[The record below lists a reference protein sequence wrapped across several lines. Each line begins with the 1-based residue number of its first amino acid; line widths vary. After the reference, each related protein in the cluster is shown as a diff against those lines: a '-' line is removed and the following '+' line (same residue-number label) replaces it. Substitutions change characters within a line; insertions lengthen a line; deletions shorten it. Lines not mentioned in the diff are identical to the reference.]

1 MYVRVRESKTQPPL
15 LLLHEGRLFRGV
27 GRIQEFGHGKREL
40 LELYRFRHIRIEARF
55 YALCVYITQDV
66 G

>member
-1 MYVRVRESKTQPPL
+1 MYVRVRESKTQPPS
-15 LLLHEGRLFRGV
+15 LLLHEGRLLRGV
-27 GRIQEFGHGKREL
+27 GWIQEFGHGKREL
-40 LELYRFRHIRIEARF
+40 LELYRLRDIRIEARF